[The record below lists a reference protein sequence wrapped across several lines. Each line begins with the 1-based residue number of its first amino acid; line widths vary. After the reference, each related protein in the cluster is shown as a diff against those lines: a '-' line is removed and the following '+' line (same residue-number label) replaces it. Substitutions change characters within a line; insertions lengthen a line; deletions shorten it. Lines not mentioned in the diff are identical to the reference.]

1 MDENFDFKEAV
12 SKIQEMFQSDE
23 GRAQLGGIMDML
35 GGNSKEAQDSSF
47 GGGFDPSMLLKIQK
61 IMSMTSNSSDSE
73 RANLLRSLKP
83 FLKEERQ
90 GKVDKAIQLMNMSK
104 IISLFKD
111 DL

>member
-1 MDENFDFKEAV
+1 MEENFDFQGAV
-12 SKIQEMFQSDE
+12 NKIQEMFQSEE

-35 GGNSKEAQDSSF
+35 GNSSKEEQSSSS
-47 GGGFDPSMLLKIQK
+47 GGFDPSMLLKMQK
-61 IMSMTSNSSDSE
+61 ILSMSGDNNSE
-73 RANLLRSLKP
+73 KANLLRSLKP

-111 DL
+111 DF